1 MKRSIFYGRYK
12 SAVLL
17 DGTKPGKK
25 SMMVMLGSIVRE
37 GTPQVLEAFLGREW
51 TDRSRAE

>member
-1 MKRSIFYGRYK
+1 MADTRAQFFM
-12 SAVLL
+12 

-51 TDRSRAE
+51 MDRSRAE